1 MALTKE
7 EIQKYKEELEKK
19 QREILDQIAE
29 HEKKVD
35 LGDDV
40 DSEDEEADEVEERG
54 NQMAIVG
61 AFKDNLDEIGKALG
75 KIEVGQYEKCDKCGG
90 EITKEVFDAAP
101 ESLLCRECKLGTSQ

>member
-7 EIQKYKEELEKK
+7 EIQKYKEELERK
-19 QREILDQIAE
+19 QREVSAQIAE
-29 HEKKVD
+29 HEKSVD

-54 NQMAIVG
+54 NQVAIVK
-61 AFKDNLDEIGKALG
+61 ALEDNLDEIEKALG
-75 KIEVGQYEKCDKCGG
+75 KIEAGRYEKCDKCGG

-101 ESLLCRECKLGTSQ
+101 ESLLCRECKMAS